1 MKIEKLSLLTND
13 IKQTKLF
20 YSDRLNLE
28 IVKEESDS
36 VSFAAGITILS
47 FSLTSIPNPS
57 YHFAFNIS
65 NNKIEEAAQWCE
77 QRQLSLLPFEG
88 DKIIDFPNW
97 NAKSIYFLD
106 SNGNILEFIARFDL
120 KNTND
125 SPFSEKH
132 ILNVSEI
139 GMVVDDVLDFCNNTT
154 EEYGIPVYEKQKRAP
169 SFSVMG
175 DAHGLFIVVP
185 EKRIWFPTTILSG
198 KFPLKIVLEQNG
210 TVYEISA

>member
-13 IKQTKLF
+13 VKQTKLF

-28 IVKEESDS
+28 IIKEESDF
-36 VSFAAGITILS
+36 VSFTTGTTILS

-77 QRQLSLLPFEG
+77 QRQLGLLPFEG

-120 KNTND
+120 KNAND
-125 SPFSEKH
+125 YPFTEKH

-154 EEYGIPVYEKQKRAP
+154 EKYGIPVYEKQKPAP

-175 DAHGLFIVVP
+175 DVHGLFIVVP
-185 EKRIWFPTTILSG
+185 EKRKWFPTAILSG

-210 TVYEISA
+210 TAYEISG